1 MLTNRKLVDI
11 IKMQIENYLQKGVEK
26 MTRIKL
32 SREKIDIQLGNNLMS
47 ITELAKVY
55 GCSRARINVILNSR
69 EVTPMCAGRLAKA
82 LNVKVEQIME

>member
-1 MLTNRKLVDI
+1 MQAKVFVERGDIVNKL
-11 IKMQIENYLQKGVEK
+11 
-26 MTRIKL
+26 KL

-47 ITELAKVY
+47 ITALANAY

-82 LNVKVEQIME
+82 LNVKVEQISE

>member
-1 MLTNRKLVDI
+1 MQAKVFVVRGDIVNKL
-11 IKMQIENYLQKGVEK
+11 
-26 MTRIKL
+26 KL

-47 ITELAKVY
+47 ITALANAY

-82 LNVKVEQIME
+82 LNVKVEQIIE

>member
-1 MLTNRKLVDI
+1 MQVKVFVERGDIVNKL
-11 IKMQIENYLQKGVEK
+11 
-26 MTRIKL
+26 KL

-47 ITELAKVY
+47 ITALANAY

-82 LNVKVEQIME
+82 LNVKVEQIIE

>member
-1 MLTNRKLVDI
+1 MNK
-11 IKMQIENYLQKGVEK
+11 
-26 MTRIKL
+26 IKL
-32 SREKIDIQLGNNLMS
+32 DREKIDIQLGNNLM
-47 ITELAKVY
+47 TVAALAEAY

>member
-1 MLTNRKLVDI
+1 MNK
-11 IKMQIENYLQKGVEK
+11 
-26 MTRIKL
+26 IKL
-32 SREKIDIQLGNNLMS
+32 DREKVNIQMGNNLMS
-47 ITELAKVY
+47 ITALAEAY

>member
-1 MLTNRKLVDI
+1 MQAKVFVERGDIVNKL
-11 IKMQIENYLQKGVEK
+11 
-26 MTRIKL
+26 KL

-47 ITELAKVY
+47 ITASANAY

-82 LNVKVEQIME
+82 LNVKVEQIIE